1 MTNVAEV
8 VLFYS
13 KYSKECGPCVQYIM
27 QNKLPV
33 TLIPLDDKESRNRV
47 LNGSIMQI
55 KNVPSM
61 VVSYVSGDVQLYIGG
76 QKIIAWFS
84 AMTRPPNA
92 NGNSRIPN
100 PDGNTHIENPIDQY
114 NSNTSSQKKR
124 KTKKKKSV
132 KHIKPQS
139 DPSGHTELIFGD
151 ESDVPSNNV
160 HNNTHLPSHLTSKLS
175 TTSAKP
181 SPNEGIMAM
190 AKQMAAER
198 DRQLNVNNNDGS

>member
-1 MTNVAEV
+1 MTNVSEV

-13 KYSKECGPCVQYIM
+13 KFSKECGPCVQYII

-33 TLIPLDDKESRNRV
+33 TLIPLDNKESRDRV
-47 LNGSIMQI
+47 MNGSTMQI

-61 VVSYVSGDVQLYIGG
+61 VVSYVSGDVQLYVGG

-84 AMTRPPNA
+84 VMTRPPNM
-92 NGNSRIPN
+92 NDKNNIPNMPN
-100 PDGNTHIENPIDQY
+100 PDHNTHVENP
-114 NSNTSSQKKR
+114 NSSQKKR
-124 KTKKKKSV
+124 KSKKKKSI
-132 KHIKPQS
+132 KHIKPHS

-151 ESDVPSNNV
+151 ESEVPGNDVY
-160 HNNTHLPSHLTSKLS
+160 NTTHIPSHLTSKLS

-198 DRQLNVNNNDGS
+198 DRQLNFNNNEGSS